1 MIFTE
6 FRFLGFFL
14 LVFGVHWLLRGAN
27 LRKSWLLLASY
38 TFYAAWDWRFLAL
51 IWLSTIVDYVAGI
64 RIADAPSQRSRVWWL
79 RLSLGANLGMLGFFK
94 YCDFFLESTAS
105 LLNSIGFEANLPV
118 LEIILPVGISFFTF
132 QTMSYS
138 LDIYYK
144 RLQPTRSLLDMS
156 LFVGFFPQLVAGPIV
171 RAADFLPQLAT
182 TRLLASIAFKPAL
195 LLFLTGFIKKAC
207 ISDNIAP
214 MVDAYFDDP
223 SLWSASAA
231 WIAVPGYAIQ
241 IYCDFSGYSDMAIAC
256 AALLGYRLCLNFDAP
271 YLAVNIRDFWR
282 RWHISLSTW
291 LRDYLYIPL
300 GGNRG
305 SSFAVQRNLALTMLL
320 GGLWHGASWNFVLWG
335 GLHGLALALQRP
347 WERGIGARLPNNFV
361 RQMLGSF
368 FTLWFVCLCWILF
381 RAQDFASAWVVV
393 QSFTVFQG
401 TGAQSIDTLWLWWF
415 AALYAAH
422 WLASWLRK
430 GQSLERCPTWLF
442 AFSYGVVAA
451 IAIAFM
457 RVDHP
462 PFIYF
467 QF

>member
-14 LVFGVHWLLRGAN
+14 LVFGVHWVLRGAN

-38 TFYAAWDWRFLAL
+38 TFYAAWDWRFLGL

-79 RLSLGANLGMLGFFK
+79 RLSLVANLGMLGFFK

-118 LEIILPVGISFFTF
+118 LHIILPVGISFFTF

-144 RLQPTRSLLDMS
+144 RLLPTRSFLDMS

-182 TRLLASIAFKPAL
+182 TRKLTSVAFKPAL
-195 LLFLTGFIKKAC
+195 LLFLSGFIKKAC
-207 ISDNIAP
+207 ISDNLAP

-231 WIAVPGYAIQ
+231 WIAVSGYAIQ

-256 AALLGYRLCLNFDAP
+256 AALLGYRLCLNFNAP
-271 YLAVNIRDFWR
+271 YLAVSIRDFWR

-305 SSFAVQRNLALTMLL
+305 GSFAVQRNLALTMLL
-320 GGLWHGASWNFVLWG
+320 GGLWHGASWNFVVWG

-347 WERGIGARLPNNFV
+347 WERGLGARLPQNFF
-361 RQMLGSF
+361 RSALSSF

-381 RAQDFASAWVVV
+381 RAQNFASAWVVV
-393 QSFTVFQG
+393 QSFVLFQAAG
-401 TGAQSIDTLWLWWF
+401 TQSIDTIWVWWF
-415 AALYAAH
+415 VALYAAH
-422 WLASWLRK
+422 WLASWLRQ
-430 GQSLERCPTWLF
+430 GQSLERVPNWAF
-442 AFSYGVVAA
+442 ALGYGIVTA

-457 RVDHP
+457 RIDHP